1 MEVLM
6 GTHTVNQ
13 TIVLARFS
21 RANYIQKSKT
31 SSQTI
36 AD

>member
-6 GTHTVNQ
+6 GTQPVNQ
-13 TIVLARFS
+13 TIVLARFP

-31 SSQTI
+31 VPKQ
-36 AD
+36 